1 MSKLNALVGKVMSL
15 IGLSSKDSAMNLP
28 TEPRMYV
35 LVRKEL
41 DQTYRNVQGTH
52 AALQYALEHIGE
64 TRLWRNEYLIFLGV
78 RFPSG
83 IQEWINKLE
92 DMGLKYSV
100 FYEPDIDQVTALA
113 CIADPSVFK
122 DLPLA

>member
-1 MSKLNALVGKVMSL
+1 
-15 IGLSSKDSAMNLP
+15 MNSP
-28 TEPRMYV
+28 VEPRMYV

-52 AALQYALEHIGE
+52 AAIQYALEHIGQ
-64 TRLWRNEYLIFLGV
+64 TRLWNNQYLIFLGV

-83 IQEWINKLE
+83 IQEWVEKLTA
-92 DMGLKYSV
+92 MGIKHSV

-113 CIADPSVFK
+113 CVADPSVFK